1 MSTAPN
7 RVGKRRKK
15 GPLETYEGKTTRIP
29 IYDAGNGK
37 VLLSY
42 YAKGRRKL
50 VKCSGVVEARKKAK
64 VISDQLADGVAHVRT
79 ITVQQAA
86 LLEFCNEMLTPLR
99 VNLSEAVREFVD
111 ARKIISQSFEKA
123 SLVEA
128 ATFFVR
134 ETDRRKV
141 TPKAFP
147 EVVQEFLDDLKAKQR
162 SYRHWADCHSRLNKA
177 AKTFRGGILD
187 ITAPDLERW
196 LDSIKVKGRNR
207 NNYRG
212 ILTTL
217 FSFARKRGYLLRN
230 TQTEAEYITVS
241 TDHGSPVGIYTPA
254 QISEILHGL
263 TDQWVSFAAIGAFA
277 GLRAAEIH
285 RLEWNDVNM
294 AEGHIVVDRQ
304 KDKTGRR
311 RIVPIQ
317 DNLKKWLKPHAKES
331 GWICPHYAHDSTLL
345 IQFGQALKKT
355 GVTPVHNGFRHSYAS
370 YRLAET
376 QSAEKVGLEMNT
388 SPRKLFQNY
397 RELVTERASKEYFG
411 VVPKRTGSGSKGKD
425 SGKAHI
431 EKSRKGSP
439 SSKKFV
445 PGGLATSTKSIK
457 KLAPTK

>member
-1 MSTAPN
+1 MSPEQKKSE
-7 RVGKRRKK
+7 KRKKK
-15 GPLETYEGKTTRIP
+15 GPLEIYEGKTARIP

-42 YAKGRRKL
+42 YAKGHRKL
-50 VKCSGVVEARKKAK
+50 VKCSSMVEARKRAK
-64 VISDQLADGVAHVRT
+64 EIADQLADGVAHVH
-79 ITVQQAA
+79 TVTAQQAA
-86 LLEFCNEMLTPLR
+86 ILEFCYEILTPLR

-111 ARKIISQSFEKA
+111 SRKIISQMSEKA

-128 ATFFVR
+128 ATFFVK

-162 SYRHWADCHSRLNKA
+162 SYRHWADCHSRLLKA
-177 AKTFRGGILD
+177 AKTFRGGILE

-212 ILTTL
+212 TLTTL

-241 TDHGSPVGIYTPA
+241 TDHGSPVGIYTPP
-254 QISEILHGL
+254 QISQILHGL
-263 TDQWVSFAAIGAFA
+263 ADKWVSFAAIGAFA

-285 RLEWNDVNM
+285 RLEWSDVNM
-294 AEGHIVVDRQ
+294 TEGHIVVDRQ

-311 RIVPIQ
+311 RIVPLQ
-317 DNLKKWLKPHAKES
+317 DNLKKWLKPHAKRS

-345 IQFGQALKKT
+345 TQFGEALKLP

-376 QSAEKVGLEMNT
+376 QSADKVGLEMNT

-397 RELVTERASKEYFG
+397 RELVTEKASKLYFG
-411 VVPKRTGSGSKGKD
+411 VVPQKKGTQNKGKESKNAPD
-425 SGKAHI
+425 SGAK
-431 EKSRKGSP
+431 KRSP
-439 SSKKFV
+439 LSKKLI
-445 PGGLATSTKSIK
+445 PSGLAARAKGVK
-457 KLAPTK
+457 KLTHAK

>member
-1 MSTAPN
+1 MSKTPKASK
-7 RVGKRRKK
+7 GKNKR
-15 GPLETYEGKTTRIP
+15 GPIEIYGGKTARIP

-42 YAKGRRKL
+42 YAKGQRRL
-50 VKCSGVVEARKKAK
+50 VKCSGLVEARKRAK
-64 VISDQLADGVAHVRT
+64 EIADQLADGVAHVRT
-79 ITVQQAA
+79 VTAQQAA
-86 LLEFCNEMLTPLR
+86 LLEFCNEMLSPLR

-111 ARKIISQSFEKA
+111 SRKIMSQASETT

-128 ATFFVR
+128 ATFYVR

-141 TPKAFP
+141 TPKAFSA
-147 EVVQEFLDDLKAKQR
+147 VVQEFLDDLKAKQR
-162 SYRHWADCHSRLNKA
+162 SYRHWADCHSRLTKA
-177 AKTFRGGILD
+177 AKTFRGGILE

-212 ILTTL
+212 TLTTL

-230 TQTEAEYITVS
+230 TQTEAEYITLA
-241 TDHGSPVGIYTPA
+241 TDRGNPVGIYTPE
-254 QISEILHGL
+254 QISQILHGL
-263 TDQWVSFAAIGAFA
+263 PDKWVSFVAIGAFA

-285 RLEWNDVNM
+285 RLEWTDVNIK
-294 AEGHIVVDRQ
+294 EGHIVVDRH

-317 DNLKKWLKPHAKES
+317 PNLKKWLSPHVQET

-345 IQFGQALKKT
+345 IQFGAVFKKT
-355 GVTPVHNGFRHSYAS
+355 GVKSVHNGFRHSYAS

-397 RELVTERASKEYFG
+397 RELVTEKAAKEFFAVVPKKKKTGGASKETNAKKPSPKKL
-411 VVPKRTGSGSKGKD
+411 VPS
-425 SGKAHI
+425 
-431 EKSRKGSP
+431 
-439 SSKKFV
+439 
-445 PGGLATSTKSIK
+445 GLATSAKGVK
-457 KLAPTK
+457 KLAPTE

>member
-1 MSTAPN
+1 MSKTSKAS
-7 RVGKRRKK
+7 GKKLKR
-15 GPLETYEGKTTRIP
+15 GPIEVYEGKTARIP
-29 IYDAGNGK
+29 IYDAGDGK

-42 YAKGRRKL
+42 YAAGKRKL
-50 VKCSGVVEARKKAK
+50 VKCCGLVEGRKKAK
-64 VISDQLADGVAHVRT
+64 ELADQLADGVAHVRP
-79 ITVQQAA
+79 VSAKQAA

-99 VNLSEAVREFVD
+99 INLSEAIREFVD
-111 ARKIISQSFEKA
+111 SRKIMFQMSERA

-128 ATFFVR
+128 ATFFVT

-147 EVVQEFLDDLKAKQR
+147 AVVLEFLDDLKAKQR
-162 SYRHWADCHSRLNKA
+162 SYRHWVDCHSRLMKA
-177 AKTFRGGILD
+177 SKTFRGGIME

-212 ILTTL
+212 TLTTL

-230 TQTEAEYITVS
+230 TQTEAEYITLA
-241 TDHGSPVGIYTPA
+241 TDRGNPVGIYTPA
-254 QISEILHGL
+254 QISQILLGL
-263 TDQWVSFAAIGAFA
+263 PDRWVSFAAIGAFA

-285 RLEWNDVNM
+285 RLEWSDVNM
-294 AEGHIVVDRQ
+294 AEGHIVVDRH

-317 DNLKKWLKPHAKES
+317 ANLKNWLKPHVQEN

-345 IQFGQALKKT
+345 IQFSEAFKKT
-355 GVTPVHNGFRHSYAS
+355 GVSHVHNGFRHSYAS

-397 RELVTERASKEYFG
+397 RELVTEKAANEYFA
-411 VVPKRTGSGSKGKD
+411 VLPKKKRSQISDKVT
-425 SGKAHI
+425 A
-431 EKSRKGSP
+431 EKSASAKKLVP
-439 SSKKFV
+439 SS
-445 PGGLATSTKSIK
+445 LARRTKSVK
-457 KLAPTK
+457 KLTPAK

>member
-1 MSTAPN
+1 MS
-7 RVGKRRKK
+7 RELKKSEKRKKK
-15 GPLETYEGKTTRIP
+15 GPLEIYEGKTARIP

-42 YAKGRRKL
+42 YAKGHRKL
-50 VKCSGVVEARKKAK
+50 VKCSGMVEARKRAK
-64 VISDQLADGVAHVRT
+64 EIADQLADGVAHVRT
-79 ITVQQAA
+79 VTAQQAA

-111 ARKIISQSFEKA
+111 SRKIMSQMSEKA

-147 EVVQEFLDDLKAKQR
+147 EVVKEFPDDLKAKQR
-162 SYRHWADCHSRLNKA
+162 SYRHWADCHSRLGKA
-177 AKTFRGGILD
+177 AKSFRGGILE
-187 ITAPDLERW
+187 ITAPALERW
-196 LDSIKVKGRNR
+196 LDSLKVKGRNR

-212 ILTTL
+212 TLTTL

-230 TQTEAEYITVS
+230 IQTEAEYITLS
-241 TDHGSPVGIYTPA
+241 TDHGSPIGIYTPA
-254 QISEILHGL
+254 QISQILHGL
-263 TDQWVSFAAIGAFA
+263 PDKWVSFAAIGTFA

-285 RLEWNDVNM
+285 RLEWGDVNM
-294 AEGHIVVDRQ
+294 TEGHIVVDRQ

-317 DNLKKWLKPHAKES
+317 ANLKKWLKTHAQKS

-345 IQFGQALKKT
+345 IQFGEALKKT

-376 QSAEKVGLEMNT
+376 HSADKVGLEMNT

-397 RELVTERASKEYFG
+397 RELVTEKAAKEYFG
-411 VVPKRTGSGSKGKD
+411 VVPQKKGIQDKGKAA
-425 SGKAHI
+425 GKASGNAP
-431 EKSRKGSP
+431 KKRSP
-439 SSKKFV
+439 SSKKLV
-445 PGGLATSTKSIK
+445 PGSPASRSKSVK
-457 KLAPTK
+457 KLAPAK